1 MKKMSL
7 SCILMCQIIYYFI
20 ETKNLKFNIITMNLQ
35 RTLLL
40 FFIIVIPLEAVKY
53 DKLKPNVLYDRAV
66 KYLDNENFPKALKA
80 LKTYT
85 KSQPNDADGWNLYG
99 YTSRKMGK
107 FDKAKIYY
115 DRALEIDP
123 NHKGALEYQG
133 ELFIQTNRIDLAYQ
147 NLNKLDELC
156 PNSCFELEQL
166 KESLLKY
173 K

>member
-1 MKKMSL
+1 MKT
-7 SCILMCQIIYYFI
+7 FI
-20 ETKNLKFNIITMNLQ
+20 
-35 RTLLL
+35 LL
-40 FFIIVIPLEAVKY
+40 FVSIFFISPVYAVKY
-53 DKLKPNVLYDRAV
+53 DKLKPSALYERAV
-66 KYLDNENFPKALKA
+66 KYLDKQDYAKANKALKA
-80 LKTYT
+80 YT
-85 KSQPNDADGWNLYG
+85 KSEPDDADGWNLYG

-115 DRALEIDP
+115 DKALEIDP

-133 ELFIQTNRIDLAYQ
+133 ELFIQTKRIDLAYQ

>member
-1 MKKMSL
+1 MNVEMDNLVINKLNFEQIVASSNTIIKQGHLEKCIELDKKL
-7 SCILMCQIIYYFI
+7 
-20 ETKNLKFNIITMNLQ
+20 
-35 RTLLL
+35 
-40 FFIIVIPLEAVKY
+40 VK
-53 DKLKPNVLYDRAV
+53 
-66 KYLDNENFPKALKA
+66 
-80 LKTYT
+80 
-85 KSQPNDADGWNLYG
+85 LYG
-99 YTSRKMGK
+99 E
-107 FDKAKIYY
+107 
-115 DRALEIDP
+115 ALEIDP